1 MARLTLKKWF
11 ERFRPDEKTTTICV
25 NGYTQ
30 ICEPIFSTDS
40 IYPQFQNCYLVGEA
54 VDKLAAYEDA
64 EEQGLLLQLPFEVG
78 TEVYVLAKTFDALN
92 NETFYRIE
100 KYKIDRYIYNSLKN
114 FVIVGSRK
122 FAGKDFI
129 EEHFFKEEIG
139 KIIFKKY
146 ADAAEALKNK
156 LEDNQ

>member
-1 MARLTLKKWF
+1 MARLTFKKHL
-11 ERFRPDEKTTTICV
+11 EGFRPDEKTTTICV
-25 NGYTQ
+25 NGYRQ
-30 ICEPIFSTDS
+30 ICEPIFLPDS
-40 IYPQFQNCYLVGEA
+40 IYPQYKNYFLVGEA

-78 TEVYVLAKTFDALN
+78 TEVYVLRKTFDISN
-92 NETFYRIE
+92 NETFYKIE

-122 FAGKDFI
+122 YAGRENI

-139 KIIFKKY
+139 KIIFENY
-146 ADAAEALKNK
+146 ADAAEALKEK
-156 LEDNQ
+156 LEDKQ